1 MCGFVGYI
9 SNKKHTIEEKQK
21 TKVQKMNKRIV
32 HRGPDEEGYYSDDT
46 IALGFRRLSIIDIE
60 KGHQPLSYEEERYWI
75 IFNGEIYNYIEL
87 RNELVEEGYTFQTDS
102 DTEVIIAAYSA
113 YKEKVTSKLRGMF
126 AFVIWDKLEKTFFG
140 ARDHFGIKPFYYA
153 VENQGL
159 YVSSEKKSI
168 LKVIKDRQL
177 DEVALQNYLTF
188 QYIPGLETM
197 HQSIKELAP
206 GHFITKKL
214 NEEVKI
220 TKYWQADFL
229 PVAKSE
235 ETFAKEIRASLYDSI
250 EKHMRSDV
258 TVGSFLSG
266 GIDSS
271 IIVAIAREFNPKLKT
286 LSVGF
291 EREGYNEINLAEET
305 AEELRVDNFSYTIT
319 AQEFMDEF
327 PRFVW
332 HMDDPLADPAAVPQF
347 FLSRLAREHV
357 KVALSGEG
365 ADELFGGYGI
375 YNEPHALRM
384 FNHTGKVT
392 NQAINRLAKLMPEG
406 VKGKSFLLRGTIP
419 LENRYVGNAKIFE
432 EAEKKKLL
440 KNYNLHYP
448 YHEVTKPFYEQ
459 TLGYHPVDRMQLID
473 INTWLSGDLL
483 LNADRTTM
491 AHSLELRTPFL
502 DKEVFEVA
510 RQIPANLRIAHGTTK
525 YILRKAVEGIVPE
538 DVIYRKKLGFPV
550 PIRHWLKDE
559 MYDWAL
565 AIINESQTEHLLN
578 KSYIVDLLDK
588 HRTGKIDYSRK
599 IWTALTFMVWHRIYV
614 EKSQEF
620 LTEPLAYA
628 VKQ

>member
-9 SNKKHTIEEKQK
+9 SNVENTMHNIIENNINQ
-21 TKVQKMNKRIV
+21 MNKMIV
-32 HRGPDEEGYYSDDT
+32 HRGPDEEGYYKDNT

-60 KGHQPLSYEEERYWI
+60 KGHQPLSYEDERYWI

-87 RNELVEEGYTFQTDS
+87 RKELIVQGYTFKTDS

-113 YKEKVTSKLRGMF
+113 YKEKVVDKLRGMF
-126 AFVIWDKLEKTFFG
+126 AFVIWDKVEKMFFG

-153 VENQGL
+153 VENQDL
-159 YVSSEKKSI
+159 YVASEKKAI
-168 LKVIKDRQL
+168 LKVVQDQQL
-177 DEVALQNYLTF
+177 DQIALQNYLTF
-188 QYIPGLETM
+188 QYVPGSETM
-197 HQSIKELAP
+197 HQSIKELLP
-206 GHFITKKL
+206 GHFMTKKL
-214 NEEVKI
+214 NETVKI
-220 TKYWQADFL
+220 TRYWQADFS
-229 PVAKSE
+229 PINKSE
-235 ETFAKEIRASLYDSI
+235 EFFAKEIRTKLWDSV

-271 IIVAIAREFNPKLKT
+271 IIVAMAREFNPKLKT

-291 EREGYNEINLAEET
+291 ERDGYNEINLAEET
-305 AEELRVDNFSYTIT
+305 AEELKVENFSHTIT
-319 AQEFMDEF
+319 AEEFMTEF

-332 HMDDPLADPAAVPQF
+332 HMDDPLADPAAMPQF
-347 FLSRLAREHV
+347 FLSELARKHV

-384 FNHTGKVT
+384 FSRNGKVT
-392 NQAINRLAKLMPEG
+392 NQVIHQLAQLMPNG
-406 VKGKSFLLRGTIP
+406 VKGKSFLLRGTVP
-419 LENRYVGNAKIFE
+419 LEHRYVGNAKIFDE
-432 EAEKKKLL
+432 REKKNLL
-440 KNYNLHYP
+440 ASYNANHP
-448 YHEVTKPFYEQ
+448 FQNVTEPIYQQ
-459 TLGYHPVDRMQLID
+459 TVGRNPVDRMQLID

-502 DKEVFEVA
+502 DKEVFKVA
-510 RQIPANLRIAHGTTK
+510 REIPAHLRLAHGTTK

-538 DVIYRKKLGFPV
+538 NVIYRKKLGFPV

-565 AIINESQTEHLLN
+565 TIIRESQTEHILN
-578 KSYIVDLLDK
+578 KGYVEDLLIN
-588 HRTGKIDYSRK
+588 HRIGKIDYSRK

-614 EKSQEF
+614 EESQEF
-620 LTEPLAYA
+620 LTEPLS
-628 VKQ
+628 VIVQH